1 MFFYNLSIR
10 IYWLFIFSASFFN
23 KKAKRFIN
31 GRKNIWSSL
40 QQIKETNLYW
50 FHCASL
56 GEFDQGLPL
65 MFLLKEKDPSIKIL
79 VTFFSPSGMDHYH
92 KRKHCADYVYYLPI
106 DTKKNARR
114 FIHSIEPKKIF
125 FVKYEF
131 WLNYIF
137 EAKSKNIPLYSIS
150 CILRPNQHFFKR
162 RGYLF
167 RKGLK
172 CFELFFVQNEETKN
186 LLDSINIRNAIIT
199 GDTRYDKVI
208 DNKLNLVNDNTISN
222 FLQNQKVLILGSSW
236 NTEETIFKQ
245 ALETGLIKEKV
256 IIAPHDISEKHLN
269 QIETLFNKNI
279 IRYSNFSNYKNEQ
292 ILLID
297 SIGKLA
303 NTYQY
308 GMFAFVGGG
317 FSGSLHNT
325 LEPIVFGL
333 PTVFGPKHSKFPEA
347 AFFIQE
353 KVALEVTNEVDFLDA
368 YTHFKKTEKEVKKKC
383 DFIIETSKGASQKI
397 IDKIFI

>member
-1 MFFYNLSIR
+1 MFIYNLSIHF
-10 IYWLFIFSASFFN
+10 YWFIILFASLFN
-23 KKAKRFIN
+23 QKAKRFVK
-31 GRKNIWSSL
+31 GRKHIWQEL
-40 QQIKETNLYW
+40 TKIKEENLFW

-65 MFLLKEKDPSIKIL
+65 MFLIKDKDPSIKIL
-79 VTFFSPSGMDHYH
+79 VTFFSPSGMDNYR
-92 KRKHCADYVYYLPI
+92 KRNHCADYVCYLPI
-106 DTKKNARR
+106 DSKKNAKK
-114 FIHSIEPKKIF
+114 FISSIEPKKIF
-125 FVKYEF
+125 FIKYEF

-137 EAKSKNIPLYSIS
+137 EAKSKNIPLYSVS

-172 CFELFFVQNEETKN
+172 CFKLFFVQNEETKK
-186 LLDSINIRNAIIT
+186 LLDSIDIHNTIIT

-208 DNKLNLVNDNTISN
+208 DNKINLVNDNIISN
-222 FLQNQKVLILGSSW
+222 FLENQKALILGSSW

-245 ALETGLIKEKV
+245 ALDSGLIKEKI

-269 QIETLFNKNI
+269 QIETLFNENI
-279 IRYSNFSNYKNEQ
+279 IRYSNFSNYNNEQ

-303 NTYQY
+303 NAYQY
-308 GMFAFVGGG
+308 GMFAFIGGG

-368 YTHFKKTEKEVKKKC
+368 YFHFKKTEKEVKMKC
-383 DFIIETSKGASQKI
+383 DVIIETSKGASQKI
-397 IDKIFI
+397 MDKIFI

>member
-1 MFFYNLSIR
+1 MFIYNLTIR
-10 IYWLFIFSASFFN
+10 FYWFIILFASLFN
-23 KKAKRFIN
+23 KKAKRFVL
-31 GRKNIWSSL
+31 GRKYIWQELSNL
-40 QQIKETNLYW
+40 KEKNLYW

-92 KRKHCADYVYYLPI
+92 KRNHCADYVYYLPI
-106 DTKKNARR
+106 DTNKNAKK
-114 FIHSIEPKKIF
+114 FIHSIQPKKIF
-125 FVKYEF
+125 FIKYEF

-137 EAKSKNIPLYSIS
+137 VAKENNIPLFSIS
-150 CILRPNQHFFKR
+150 CILRPNQHFFKKS
-162 RGYLF
+162 GVIF

-172 CFELFFVQNEETKN
+172 CFDLFFVQNEETKS
-186 LLDSINIRNAIIT
+186 LLSTIKINNVIIT

-208 DNKLNLVNDNTISN
+208 DNKINLVEDITISN
-222 FLQNQKVLILGSSW
+222 FLQNKKGLILGSSW
-236 NTEETIFKQ
+236 NMEESIFKQ
-245 ALETGLIKEKV
+245 VLDSGLIEEKV

-279 IRYSNFSNYKNEQ
+279 IRYSNYSNYNNEQ

-303 NTYQY
+303 NAYQY
-308 GMFAFVGGG
+308 VMFAFIGGG

-325 LEPIVFGL
+325 LEPIVFGI

-353 KVALEVTNEVDFLDA
+353 KVALEVTNKTDFLNA
-368 YTHFKKTEKEVKKKC
+368 YTYFKKTEKEVKKKC

>member
-10 IYWLFIFSASFFN
+10 LYWLFIFSASFFN

-65 MFLLKEKDPSIKIL
+65 MFLLKKKDPSIKIL

-106 DTKKNARR
+106 DTKKNAKR
-114 FIHSIEPKKIF
+114 FINSIEPKKIF

-236 NTEETIFKQ
+236 NKEETIFKQ
-245 ALETGLIKEKV
+245 ALESGLIKEKV

-269 QIETLFNKNI
+269 QIETLFNENI
-279 IRYSNFSNYKNEQ
+279 IRYSNFSSYKNEQ

-303 NTYQY
+303 NAYQY
-308 GMFAFVGGG
+308 GMLAFVGGG

-397 IDKIFI
+397 IDRIFI

>member
-1 MFFYNLSIR
+1 
-10 IYWLFIFSASFFN
+10 
-23 KKAKRFIN
+23 
-31 GRKNIWSSL
+31 
-40 QQIKETNLYW
+40 
-50 FHCASL
+50 
-56 GEFDQGLPL
+56 
-65 MFLLKEKDPSIKIL
+65 
-79 VTFFSPSGMDHYH
+79 MDHYH

-106 DTKKNARR
+106 DTKKNAKK
-114 FIHSIEPKKIF
+114 FINSIEPKKIF

-137 EAKSKNIPLYSIS
+137 EAKFKNIPLYSVS
-150 CILRPNQHFFKR
+150 CILRPNQHFFKKS
-162 RGYLF
+162 GSIF
-167 RKGLK
+167 RKGLQ
-172 CFELFFVQNEETKN
+172 CFDLFFVQNVETKS
-186 LLDSINIRNAIIT
+186 LLSTININNAIIT

-208 DNKLNLVNDNTISN
+208 DNKTNLVEDTIISN
-222 FLQNQKVLILGSSW
+222 FLQNQKALILGSSW
-236 NTEETIFKQ
+236 NTEETIFKK
-245 ALETGLIKEKV
+245 ALESGMIKEKV

-269 QIETLFNKNI
+269 QIETLFNKSI
-279 IRYSNFSNYKNEQ
+279 IRYSNYSNYNNEQ

-303 NTYQY
+303 NAYQY

-333 PTVFGPKHSKFPEA
+333 PTVFGPKHTKFPEA

-368 YTHFKKTEKEVKKKC
+368 YSHFKKTEKEVKMKC
-383 DFIIETSKGASQKI
+383 DLIIETSKGASQKI
-397 IDKIFI
+397 MDKIFI

>member
-10 IYWLFIFSASFFN
+10 LYWLFIFSASFFN

-40 QQIKETNLYW
+40 KQIKETNLYW

-65 MFLLKEKDPSIKIL
+65 MFLLKKKDPSIKIL

-92 KRKHCADYVYYLPI
+92 KRKHCVDYVYYLPI
-106 DTKKNARR
+106 DTKKNAKR
-114 FIHSIEPKKIF
+114 FINSIEPKKIF

-222 FLQNQKVLILGSSW
+222 FIQNQKVLILGSSW
-236 NTEETIFKQ
+236 NTEETILKQ
-245 ALETGLIKEKV
+245 ALESGLIKEKV

-269 QIETLFNKNI
+269 QIETLFNENI

-303 NTYQY
+303 NAYQY

>member
-10 IYWLFIFSASFFN
+10 LYWLFIFSASFFN

-65 MFLLKEKDPSIKIL
+65 MFLLKKKDPSIKIL

-106 DTKKNARR
+106 DTKKNAKR
-114 FIHSIEPKKIF
+114 FINSIEPKKIF

-131 WLNYIF
+131 WLNYVF
-137 EAKSKNIPLYSIS
+137 EAKSKNLPLYSIS

-208 DNKLNLVNDNTISN
+208 DNKINLVNDNTISN
-222 FLQNQKVLILGSSW
+222 FIQNQKVLILGSSW

-245 ALETGLIKEKV
+245 ALESGLIKEKV

-269 QIETLFNKNI
+269 QIETLFNQNI

-303 NTYQY
+303 NAYQY